1 MTLLAQLLIKTKQTM
16 ERLMSSTKWDRVFV
30 NQGIADAVRTI
41 RDYMDK
47 SEVSSQGKKT
57 APNIHHT
64 VFPDGKVK
72 VYQK

>member
-1 MTLLAQLLIKTKQTM
+1 MTLLAHLLIKTKKAM

-30 NQGIADAVRTI
+30 NQDIVNAVRTI

-47 SEVSSQGKKT
+47 SDATSEGRKNV
-57 APNIHHT
+57 PNIHHT
-64 VFPDGKVK
+64 VYPDGKVK